1 MTNDFCVVF
10 VTVGRPD
17 EAERIASALVEE
29 KVAACCN
36 LLPAVQSV
44 YRWKGKICR
53 DAETMMIIKTRRAN
67 FEKLR
72 ARVKELHS
80 YEVPE
85 IIALP
90 IVEGHMPYMDWL
102 RDETA

>member
-10 VTVGRPD
+10 VTVEKPG
-17 EAERIASALVEE
+17 EAAGIADALVEE
-29 KVAACCN
+29 KIAACCN
-36 LLPAVQSV
+36 ILPAVRST
-44 YRWKGKICR
+44 YRWKGKVYR
-53 DAETMMIIKTRRAN
+53 TEEWMMVIKTRRAN

-80 YEVPE
+80 YAVPE

-102 RDETA
+102 WDETA

>member
-1 MTNDFCVVF
+1 MSHEYCVIYI
-10 VTVGRPD
+10 TVGNPD
-17 EAERIASALVEE
+17 EARRIADTLVEE
-29 KVAACCN
+29 KIAACCN
-36 LLPAVQSV
+36 IVPGIHSV

-53 DAETMMIIKTRRAN
+53 DAETLLILKTRRAS

-72 ARVKELHS
+72 ARAKELHS

-90 IVEGHMPYMDWL
+90 ILEGHTPYMDWL
-102 RDETA
+102 RDETE